1 VDLAGKVT
9 NMTHRER
16 FNRIF
21 RYQPVD
27 RAPYWGTGG
36 WSETMRR
43 WISEG
48 MPEAVSL
55 SKYFGAE
62 ETKGI
67 PVYYG
72 PWPHFPYEVLK
83 EEGAT
88 QVVRN
93 HEGIIMR
100 VYKTDG
106 DRSMPHFLEFPVKT
120 RDDYRTIIK
129 PRLCQ
134 NPRDRFPAD
143 WNRRCAEWKERT
155 DPLCLFGD
163 RWSGFFGPLRN
174 LMGLE
179 NLSYAFYDDPALI
192 EEMMDDICDNILLIT
207 EQILND
213 TDIDYW
219 AFWEDM
225 GMKTGPLLSPE
236 LFDRFM
242 VPRYR
247 RVTDYLRSRGVD
259 LIFVDSDGDVHA
271 LIPLWLKAGVN
282 GLWPCEIAANME
294 PAPIKKQYGRDLLL
308 CGGIDKR
315 ALAAGPKA
323 IDEELKKVPPLVAG
337 GGYVPMVDH
346 SCPPDISWS
355 NYCYYMEKLKEAIRI
370 A

>member
-1 VDLAGKVT
+1 
-9 NMTHRER
+9 
-16 FNRIF
+16 
-21 RYQPVD
+21 
-27 RAPYWGTGG
+27 
-36 WSETMRR
+36 
-43 WISEG
+43 
-48 MPEAVSL
+48 
-55 SKYFGAE
+55 
-62 ETKGI
+62 
-67 PVYYG
+67 
-72 PWPHFPYEVLK
+72 
-83 EEGAT
+83 
-88 QVVRN
+88 
-93 HEGIIMR
+93 
-100 VYKTDG
+100 
-106 DRSMPHFLEFPVKT
+106 
-120 RDDYRTIIK
+120 
-129 PRLCQ
+129 
-134 NPRDRFPAD
+134 
-143 WNRRCAEWKERT
+143 
-155 DPLCLFGD
+155 
-163 RWSGFFGPLRN
+163 
-174 LMGLE
+174 
-179 NLSYAFYDDPALI
+179 
-192 EEMMDDICDNILLIT
+192 
-207 EQILND
+207 
-213 TDIDYW
+213 
-219 AFWEDM
+219 M

-294 PAPIKKQYGRDLLL
+294 PAPIKNQYGRDLLL